1 VGTDPEIEQIVQ
13 ALARVW
19 NRREWPAFGRLFME
33 DADYVTGDGRRLSG
47 RERIR
52 EALSTTAGPSP
63 EEDRVSLVVESVKR
77 MTPAI
82 AVVLCAWERE
92 RNAEGNRGDEAAGGR
107 VTMVLERGDDGW
119 RIVAL
124 QNTDRKY

>member
-1 VGTDPEIEQIVQ
+1 MAG
-13 ALARVW
+13 
-19 NRREWPAFGRLFME
+19 RELSRG
-33 DADYVTGDGRRLSG
+33 VTGDGRRLSG

-52 EALSTTAGPSP
+52 EALPAEAGQSP

-92 RNAEGNRGDEAAGGR
+92 RNGEGNRVDEAAGGR
-107 VTMVLERGDDGW
+107 VTMVLEHGDEGW

-124 QNTDRKY
+124 QNTDRKD

>member
-1 VGTDPEIEQIVQ
+1 MGTDPGIEQLVQ
-13 ALARVW
+13 QLVDAW
-19 NRREWPAFGRLFME
+19 NRREWPAFSRLFRE

-52 EALSTTAGPSP
+52 ESLSAEASQSP
-63 EEDRVSLVVESVKR
+63 EENRVSLVVESVKR
-77 MTPAI
+77 MSPAI

-92 RNAEGNRGDEAAGGR
+92 PDGEGKRVDEAAGGR
-107 VTMVLERGDDGW
+107 VTMVLENGEEGW

-124 QNTDRKY
+124 QNTDRKD